1 MTPDGR
7 GGRGYSGG
15 VGLFKWLYRLPG
27 RVTGSFGPTAA
38 GASVVVGRAN
48 TVSTVGVKAVMGE
61 IENTTTRTTEGS
73 HADDLDQPQDPV
85 GR

>member
-7 GGRGYSGG
+7 AVRGYSGG
-15 VGLFKWLYRLPG
+15 MRFFKWLYRLPG
-27 RVTGSFGPTAA
+27 RITDSFGPTAA

-61 IENTTTRTTEGS
+61 IESATTSTTEGS
-73 HADDLDQPQDPV
+73 HADDADQPHDPV
-85 GR
+85 GH